1 MLVALAITLV
11 LWLFLT
17 LFLASST
24 TIENANRVSYNC
36 LKNMQTELQ
45 SQLEVIHQRLKSAGA
60 QPEYIKIA
68 QKTVEDALSNVTDMF
83 GRRGLLWV
91 SAEGYIA
98 AWQEV
103 HVAENAMVLL
113 LPGETVILNAQ
124 YDRSRLQSS
133 TIPNCSDRLN
143 RVQQAIDTLISLTKN
158 GIKPSAPKQTEL
170 EARLDLSQI
179 RSEINQYSDD
189 RWAKLV
195 RYRKNLMV
203 TAALTGAFTYVLLC
217 IPILLKADL
226 QTIIAATVIYIVGAT
241 VGLFSRLNREWN
253 DNKTMVDS
261 YGLTQARVLVSPL
274 LSGLAAVGGVLLVSI
289 LGLTLLNF
297 SGSGG
302 ASSGGT
308 GAAPPPVAVSTV
320 TASGITVQVSITQQT
335 TSPQDFPTLGKI
347 FNLEKNLTVA
357 LVVAAVFGFLPNLLI
372 NVLQQ
377 QANNWQSQ
385 IQSNSQA
392 SQGSNANSGSDD
404 SGSGSSDSSS
414 NSSAANDGAG

>member
-1 MLVALAITLV
+1 M
-11 LWLFLT
+11 
-17 LFLASST
+17 
-24 TIENANRVSYNC
+24 
-36 LKNMQTELQ
+36 
-45 SQLEVIHQRLKSAGA
+45 
-60 QPEYIKIA
+60 P
-68 QKTVEDALSNVTDMF
+68 
-83 GRRGLLWV
+83 
-91 SAEGYIA
+91 
-98 AWQEV
+98 
-103 HVAENAMVLL
+103 
-113 LPGETVILNAQ
+113 
-124 YDRSRLQSS
+124 
-133 TIPNCSDRLN
+133 
-143 RVQQAIDTLISLTKN
+143 
-158 GIKPSAPKQTEL
+158 APKQTEL

-195 RYRKNLMV
+195 RYRKNLLV
-203 TAALTGAFTYVLLC
+203 TAALTGVFTYILLC

-261 YGLTQARVLVSPL
+261 YGLTQARILVSPL
-274 LSGLAAVGGVLLVSI
+274 LSGLAAVGGVSLVSI

-308 GAAPPPVAVSTV
+308 GTAPPPVAVSTV

-404 SGSGSSDSSS
+404 SGSGSSDSSN